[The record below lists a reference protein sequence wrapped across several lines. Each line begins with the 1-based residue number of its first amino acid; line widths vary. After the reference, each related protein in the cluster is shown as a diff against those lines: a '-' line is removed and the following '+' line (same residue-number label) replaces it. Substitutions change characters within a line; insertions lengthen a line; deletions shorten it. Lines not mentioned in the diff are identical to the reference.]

1 MDCLKKHSACLSGVI
16 KIFLELE
23 CDDGTKF
30 CDFAKKKKNHRI
42 LPLVFLFVCFV
53 FFLFVCLFLLF
64 RAAPVAYGSSQA
76 RGRIRTT
83 AAGLH
88 HNHSNTGPKPPL

>member
-30 CDFAKKKKNHRI
+30 CEFAKKKKI
-42 LPLVFLFVCFV
+42 TEFYLWFFCLFVCFV
-53 FFLFVCLFLLF
+53 LFCFVFFLLF
-64 RAAPVAYGSSQA
+64 RAAPVAYGRSQA
-76 RGRIRTT
+76 RGRIRST

>member
-30 CDFAKKKKNHRI
+30 CDFAKKKKKSQNYT
-42 LPLVFLFVCFV
+42 FGFFACLFVLFFFV
-53 FFLFVCLFLLF
+53 FAFQGCPCGIWKF
-64 RAAPVAYGSSQA
+64 PG
-76 RGRIRTT
+76 
-83 AAGLH
+83 
-88 HNHSNTGPKPPL
+88 